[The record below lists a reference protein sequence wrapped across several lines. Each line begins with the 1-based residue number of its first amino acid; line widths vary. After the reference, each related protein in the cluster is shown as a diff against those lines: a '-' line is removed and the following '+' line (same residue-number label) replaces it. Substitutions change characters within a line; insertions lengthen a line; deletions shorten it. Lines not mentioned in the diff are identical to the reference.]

1 MPESGL
7 AGRAQ
12 FSDHGTMPSEMSAAA
27 PRLSQS
33 APTEETIRL
42 PAHVPPAGP
51 AWFGAV
57 MGTAILSTLT
67 QTMHASIPFGHEL
80 SLLMLVLS
88 WVFLLSLTVL
98 FIARIIKSPAVLA
111 DSISNSASAA
121 MWGMVS
127 MGILSVGA
135 ATATVIPATW
145 PALSHI
151 VWTMDAAMW
160 SLGTLI
166 GIITALGFG
175 AHLIGRNIGSP
186 TTVWGLA
193 VVGPMVSATT
203 GASLVPHIPSTEG
216 RLWMLVALAACF
228 FLSLFLGAMI
238 FAVAYNHHW
247 RISAVPLAATASVW
261 IPLGVVGQSTAAAQ
275 AMGRQAMQLATPEVG
290 LAVQHLANFYGYCM
304 LTLGVPLIAWAA
316 KMTVRGFANRMPFAP
331 GWWALTFPIGTL
343 SLGAHLLGELS
354 GVGFLT
360 IAGTLTCGVLLC
372 TWLTCAIAS
381 ARAIASKLIPAIG

>member
-1 MPESGL
+1 
-7 AGRAQ
+7 
-12 FSDHGTMPSEMSAAA
+12 MPSEMSASVS
-27 PRLSQS
+27 RLTRTAS
-33 APTEETIRL
+33 ATPGAVRL

-57 MGTAILSTLT
+57 MGTGILSTLT
-67 QTMHASIPFGHEL
+67 QTMHAAIPGGHEI
-80 SLLMLVLS
+80 SLIMLVLG
-88 WVFLLSLTVL
+88 WVLLLGITAL
-98 FIARIIKSPAVLA
+98 FVARIFKSPATFTESVT
-111 DSISNSASAA
+111 NSASAA

-135 ATATVIPATW
+135 ASATVVPVTW
-145 PALSHI
+145 PALSH
-151 VWTMDAAMW
+151 VAWTADAVMW
-160 SLGTLI
+160 VLGTVI
-166 GIITALGFG
+166 GIVTALGFG
-175 AHLIGRNIGSP
+175 AHLIGRDIGAP

-203 GASLVPHIPSTEG
+203 GAGLVPHMPSVED

-247 RISAVPLAATASVW
+247 RSSAVPLAATASVW

-275 AMGRQAMQLATPEVG
+275 AMGVQAMHLATPEVAQ
-290 LAVQHLANFYGYCM
+290 AVQHLANFYGYCM
-304 LTLGVPLIAWAA
+304 LTVGVPLIVWAIT
-316 KMTVRGFANRMPFAP
+316 MTVRGFVNRMPFAP

-343 SLGAHLLGELS
+343 SLGAHLLGDLS
-354 GVGFLT
+354 GVELFTTAGT
-360 IAGTLTCGVLLC
+360 IACGVLLC

-381 ARAIASKLIPAIG
+381 IRAIAEKLSSAM